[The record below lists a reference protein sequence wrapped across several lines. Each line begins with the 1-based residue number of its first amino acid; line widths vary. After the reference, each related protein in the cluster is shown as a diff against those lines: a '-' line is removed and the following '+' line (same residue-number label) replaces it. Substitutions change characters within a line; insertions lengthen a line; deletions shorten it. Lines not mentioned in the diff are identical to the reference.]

1 MAGASSDGEMN
12 YWPGFVDALANL
24 VLALVFV
31 VVIFTLA
38 LAVIASKVT
47 KNAAAA
53 ATEAAKAAA
62 ETQRQADKERET
74 ELVKEIETLKSTLI
88 EKDKQLNL
96 QASSSV
102 REIPAPES
110 KNVGVSSADLTVSFE
125 PGAYQLA
132 GDALA
137 GVDKL
142 MKSKGANPGSKTFE
156 IVAYPGA
163 GGFSAEKRSA
173 YYRLVNMRNLLIER
187 GVPSANIKTRT
198 AIDNVLPS
206 LQGQLRLNVK
216 GR

>member
-38 LAVIASKVT
+38 LAVIASQVT
-47 KNAAAA
+47 KRAASA
-53 ATEAAKAAA
+53 ATEAAKSAAA
-62 ETQRQADKERET
+62 AQLEADKGQAA
-74 ELVKEIETLKSTLI
+74 ELLKEIDALKSTLI
-88 EKDKQLNL
+88 EKDKLLNL

-102 REIPAPES
+102 REAPAPES
-110 KNVGVSSADLTVSFE
+110 KSVAASSADLTINFE
-125 PGAYQLA
+125 PGAYQIA

-137 GVDKL
+137 GLDTL
-142 MKSKGANPGSKTFE
+142 MKAKGSNPGSKTFE

-187 GVPSANIKTRT
+187 GVPAANIKTRT
-198 AIDNVLPS
+198 AIDNVLPT
-206 LQGQLRLNVK
+206 LQGQVRLNVK
-216 GR
+216 GK